1 MKIAM
6 AMPLVAL
13 LLAPLASHADAL
25 SEDRVKELVL
35 EAIRENPEIVLEAV
49 QIIERREQER
59 LAVAAASVLSETR
72 DLLEN
77 DPNAPVLGKPEGD
90 VTVVEFFD
98 YNCPYCR
105 RVQPHIEALLDE
117 DPNVRLVYREW
128 PILGDGSVFAARA
141 ALAAREQGKY
151 EEFHWA
157 LMGMQGRAEE
167 ASVIQVAREIGL
179 DIAQLRRDLQAP
191 EIAAHI
197 AASMEMSRQLGFM
210 PMAGGLGTL
219 CLGGSGG
226 RLNRPG
232 QIQSASPA
240 GRISITV
247 DLAALPQARA
257 FASVQPGET
266 WRFQL
271 WHRDL
276 LGGAPTNNLTGLVS
290 IHFD

>member
-1 MKIAM
+1 MKIATAM
-6 AMPLVAL
+6 ALVATL
-13 LLAPLASHADAL
+13 VTPLASHADAL

-49 QIIERREQER
+49 QIIEQREQAR
-59 LAVAAASVLSETR
+59 QTAAAASVLSENR

-77 DPNAPVLGKPEGD
+77 DPNAPVLGNPDGD

-105 RVQPHIEALLDE
+105 RVKPHIEALLDE

-167 ASVIQVAREIGL
+167 ASVIQVAQEIGL
-179 DIAQLRRDLQAP
+179 DIAQLRRDMQAP
-191 EIAAHI
+191 EIDAHI
-197 AASMEMSRQLGFM
+197 AASMEMSRQLGFN
-210 PMAGGLGTL
+210 GTPSFVIGDAL
-219 CLGGSGG
+219 VPGVIEADQMI
-226 RLNRPG
+226 RLT
-232 QIQSASPA
+232 QE
-240 GRISITV
+240 
-247 DLAALPQARA
+247 ARA
-257 FASVQPGET
+257 MKK
-266 WRFQL
+266 
-271 WHRDL
+271 
-276 LGGAPTNNLTGLVS
+276 
-290 IHFD
+290 